1 MDMKV
6 INMPS
11 NKLCAGLT
19 LYEDVYSALGAIILT
34 KNTKIEQHHINRLI
48 MNKVEKVKVIVA
60 EKNKTEETE
69 IPNITSIYD
78 KVKISSF
85 RKKYTQK
92 VDEVTHVIKEIGRG
106 AYVDINKI
114 HNISKHIIHE
124 FDTLSDVINYMHLV
138 RPLDDYTYSH
148 SLNVS
153 LMAIII
159 AKWMGFSE
167 KQIDEVAIAG
177 LLHDLGKTKVSQ
189 ELLSKPG
196 KLTQGEFEEVKK
208 HTILGYML
216 VEKVVDISPEIKYA
230 ILMHH
235 EKIDG
240 TGYPTG
246 AMENQIPLYA
256 KIIAVADIYDAMTSN
271 RTYRDRLCPFEVI
284 KEFEMQTYG
293 KLDTEVL
300 SVFLKNIANSY
311 LGDFV
316 ELNNGEI
323 AEVVF
328 INPNRIWQP
337 IVRSG
342 NDYIDLS
349 AQKSNP
355 NFIKQII

>member
-1 MDMKV
+1 MKIV
-6 INMPS
+6 NMS
-11 NKLCAGLT
+11 SSKLYAGLT
-19 LYEDVYSALGAIILT
+19 LYEDVYNSLGVIILT
-34 KNTKIEQHHINRLI
+34 KDTVLAQHHIGKLI
-48 MNKVEKVKVIVA
+48 LNKVDRVKVLVE
-60 EKNKTEETE
+60 EKIPIDDMV

-78 KVKISSF
+78 KAKINSF
-85 RKKYTQK
+85 RTKYVQK

-124 FDTLSDVINYMHLV
+124 FDTLADVVNYLHLV

-153 LMAIII
+153 LMGIVIG
-159 AKWMGFSE
+159 KWMGFNE
-167 KQIDEVAIAG
+167 KQIDEIAIAG
-177 LLHDLGKTKVSQ
+177 LLHDLGKTRISQ

-196 KLTQGEFEEVKK
+196 KLTTEEFDEIKK
-208 HTILGYML
+208 HSILGYMM
-216 VEKVVDISPEIKYA
+216 VEKVIDISPEIKYA

-246 AMENQIPLYA
+246 ATEKQIPLYA
-256 KIIAVADIYDAMTSN
+256 RIIAVADIYDAMTSN
-271 RTYRDRLCPFEVI
+271 RAYRDKLCPFEVI
-284 KEFEMQTYG
+284 KEFEMQTFG
-293 KLDTEVL
+293 KLDTQVL

-328 INPNRIWQP
+328 INPNRVWQP

-342 NDYIDLS
+342 SDFIDLS
-349 AQKSNP
+349 NQSEESNS
-355 NFIKQII
+355 IKQII

>member
-1 MDMKV
+1 
-6 INMPS
+6 MPA
-11 NKLCAGLT
+11 NNLYAGLM
-19 LYEDVYSALGAIILT
+19 LYEDVYSDLGAVILAKDT
-34 KNTKIEQHHINRLI
+34 ILEQHHITKII
-48 MNKVEKVKVIVA
+48 MNRVEKVKVLVE
-60 EKNKTEETE
+60 EKTPSKELD
-69 IPNITSIYD
+69 IPNITSIYN
-78 KVKISSF
+78 KARINSF
-85 RKKYTQK
+85 RKRYIQK
-92 VDEVTHVIKEIGRG
+92 VDEITHIIKEIGRG

-114 HNISKHIIHE
+114 QNISKHIIHE
-124 FDTLSDVINYMHLV
+124 FDTLTDVINYLHLV

-153 LMAIII
+153 LMAIVI
-159 AKWMGFSE
+159 AKWMGFTE
-167 KQIDEVAIAG
+167 KQIDEIAIAG
-177 LLHDLGKTKVSQ
+177 LLHDLGKTKISQ

-196 KLTQGEFEEVKK
+196 KLTEEEFEKIKK
-208 HTILGYML
+208 HTILGYMM

-240 TGYPTG
+240 TGYPTKAIG
-246 AMENQIPLYA
+246 SQIPLYA

-271 RTYRDRLCPFEVI
+271 RSYRDKLCPFEVI

-300 SVFLKNIANSY
+300 SIFLKNIANSY

-316 ELNNGEI
+316 ELSNGEI

-328 INPNRIWQP
+328 INPNRVWQP

-342 NDYIDLS
+342 NDFIDLS
-349 AQKSNP
+349 KESESHNY
-355 NFIKQII
+355 IKQII